1 MERIVCR
8 SCGKVYNV
16 IEEMVGQCNDCD
28 PFCDEEQMLEFFGEP
43 EYVEVDVDEYEKSK

>member
-1 MERIVCR
+1 MERIICR
-8 SCGKVYNV
+8 NCGKVYNV

-28 PFCDEEQMLEFFGEP
+28 PFYDEEMMLEFFGEP